1 MTSLDQSTSSAFTH
15 HFGISSLLFLCT
27 SRNMVS
33 LKVAVEVVKKGED
46 TGEVVRVTVRPDFCV
61 IR

>member
-1 MTSLDQSTSSAFTH
+1 
-15 HFGISSLLFLCT
+15 
-27 SRNMVS
+27 MVR

-46 TGEVVRVTVRPDFCV
+46 TGEMVRVTVRPDFCV